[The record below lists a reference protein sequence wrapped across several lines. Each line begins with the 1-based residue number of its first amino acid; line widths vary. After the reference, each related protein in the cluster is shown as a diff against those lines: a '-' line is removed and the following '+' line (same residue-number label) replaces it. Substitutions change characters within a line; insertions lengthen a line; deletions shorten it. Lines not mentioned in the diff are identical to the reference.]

1 MPAGKPL
8 SLLVVAIA
16 VASGI
21 SALQASQW
29 HVIQHNGRDYVTFQN
44 VAEFYQFGEY
54 SHANRTISLRNERR
68 GIRAQAG
75 MSELYING
83 VRFFTH
89 FPLLE
94 QRDAHLITAF
104 DIGKLVEPVLRP
116 SRIENAQRVET
127 VVLDPGHGGSDN
139 GAENRWGT
147 EKHFALEVAKT
158 AREQLL
164 QAGFKVEMTRTEDIG
179 LSLEERIA
187 FANRFTNA
195 VFVSIHFNAGTG
207 GAGVESY
214 RLAPEGA
221 VSTASN
227 GAHHPSA
234 TDNLP
239 DEGNAQDNQN
249 IALTA
254 AVHAAVLSRVAS
266 FDRGVR
272 HARFKVL
279 RHIRIPAV
287 LLEAGFLNDPVE
299 GQRIATPQYRQ
310 QLAMAIAQGVQNYN
324 AAVNYR
330 TPNTTFA
337 VVRANLP
344 PHTRSITEPLE
355 ESRAP
360 EPAPPQP
367 PSVSISAGE

>member
-1 MPAGKPL
+1 MSAGKLL
-8 SLLVVAIA
+8 SLVVVA
-16 VASGI
+16 VAI
-21 SALQASQW
+21 TVAALHGAEW
-29 HVIQHNGRDYVTFQN
+29 RVVQHQGRDYVSFEN

-75 MSELYING
+75 TSELYING

-94 QRDAHLITAF
+94 QRDAHLISAF

-127 VVLDPGHGGSDN
+127 VVLDPGHGGTDI
-139 GAENRWGT
+139 GASNRWGT
-147 EKHFALEVAKT
+147 EKEFALDVAKT

-164 QAGFKVEMTRTEDIG
+164 QAGFKVEMTRTEDVG
-179 LSLEERIA
+179 MSLEERIE

-214 RLAPEGA
+214 RLAPEGV
-221 VSTASN
+221 VSNAAN
-227 GAHHPSA
+227 GGHHASA
-234 TDNLP
+234 TDPLP
-239 DEGNAQDNQN
+239 DGGNAQDNQN

-254 AVHAAVLSRVAS
+254 AVHAAVLSRVSS

-287 LLEAGFLNDPVE
+287 LLEAGFLNDPAE
-299 GQRIATPQYRQ
+299 GQRIATPQHRQ

-344 PHTRSITEPLE
+344 PHTRSITEPLA
-355 ESRAP
+355 ESRLPDAV
-360 EPAPPQP
+360 APQP
-367 PSVSISAGE
+367 PSISISGGE

>member
-1 MPAGKPL
+1 MDARK
-8 SLLVVAIA
+8 LLGSVAL
-16 VASGI
+16 
-21 SALQASQW
+21 ALATALLELHAAEW
-29 HVIQHNGRDYVTFQN
+29 RVIQHQGRDYVTFQN
-44 VAEFYQFGEY
+44 VAEFYQFGDY

-75 MSELYING
+75 MSEIYING

-89 FPLLE
+89 FPLVE
-94 QRDAHLITAF
+94 QKDAHLISAF
-104 DIGKLVEPVLRP
+104 DIGKLLEPVLRP

-127 VVLDPGHGGSDN
+127 VVLDPGHGGPDE
-139 GAENRWGT
+139 GAANSWGT
-147 EKHFALEVAKT
+147 EKGFTLDVAMS

-164 QAGFKVEMTRTEDIG
+164 QAGFKVEMTRTIDIG
-179 LSLEERIA
+179 LSLEERTE
-187 FANRFTNA
+187 FANRFQNA
-195 VFVSIHFNAGTG
+195 LFVSIHFNSGTA

-214 RLAPEGA
+214 RLAPEGV
-221 VSTASN
+221 VSTTSGEHHAS
-227 GAHHPSA
+227 AIDS
-234 TDNLP
+234 LP
-239 DEGNAQDNQN
+239 DDGNTQDNQN

-254 AVHAAVLSRVAS
+254 AIHAAVLSRVGA

-279 RHIRIPAV
+279 RPLRIPAM
-287 LLEAGFLNDPVE
+287 LLEAGFLNDPAE
-299 GQRIATPQYRQ
+299 GQRIATAQYRQ

-344 PHTRSITEPLE
+344 PHTRSITEPLGDP
-355 ESRAP
+355 RPP
-360 EPAPPQP
+360 EPGPPQP
-367 PSVSISAGE
+367 PSLSISGGE

>member
-1 MPAGKPL
+1 MPAGKLLRLVLLALAL
-8 SLLVVAIA
+8 SVSGLLAVDWRVV
-16 VASGI
+16 
-21 SALQASQW
+21 
-29 HVIQHNGRDYVTFQN
+29 QHQGRDYVTFQN

-75 MSELYING
+75 TSELYING

-94 QRDAHLITAF
+94 QRDAHLISAF

-127 VVLDPGHGGSDN
+127 VVLDPGHGGTDI
-139 GAENRWGT
+139 GAANRWGT
-147 EKHFALEVAKT
+147 EKTFALDVAMI

-164 QAGFKVEMTRTEDIG
+164 QAGFKVEMTRAADVG
-179 LSLEERIA
+179 MSLEERIE

-214 RLAPEGA
+214 RLAPEGV
-221 VSTASN
+221 VSTGAN

-239 DEGNAQDNQN
+239 DDGNAQDNQN

-254 AVHAAVLSRVAS
+254 AVHAAVLSRVSS

-279 RHIRIPAV
+279 RHIRIPAL
-287 LLEAGFLNDPVE
+287 LLEAGFLNDPAE

-310 QLAMAIAQGVQNYN
+310 QLGMAIAQGVQNYN

-330 TPNTTFA
+330 TTNTTFA

-355 ESRAP
+355 ASRAP
-360 EPAPPQP
+360 EAAPPQP
-367 PSVSISAGE
+367 PSVSINPGE